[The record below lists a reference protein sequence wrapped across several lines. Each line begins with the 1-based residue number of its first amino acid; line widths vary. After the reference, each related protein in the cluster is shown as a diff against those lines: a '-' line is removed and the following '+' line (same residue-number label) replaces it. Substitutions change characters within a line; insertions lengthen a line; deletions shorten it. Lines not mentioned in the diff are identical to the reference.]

1 MQEIKLGNSSAYIN
15 EIGAELKSFKAQGRQ
30 MVWQTVPSIWT
41 GSAPVLFPIVGLVR
55 NNKYAY
61 NGKEYAMG
69 KHGFVRNKKF
79 TVTGKTES
87 SVKLS
92 VFANEETLRSYPFMF
107 EFSVKF
113 SIVSEKKLL
122 VEYEVKNTDNKTMF
136 FSLGSHPAIDLP
148 LRDTCHEDYYIE
160 FEQPETVYLYK
171 LVDGLLERLKTPF
184 MTNERVVRLSSHI
197 FDEDALI
204 FTGIKSRFAYL
215 KNDKTGR
222 CVRVCFGGAPDLGI
236 WAKPGADYVCI
247 EPWFGYNDPADFK
260 GYLDQKPG
268 IIGLDQGKNFTA
280 FYAIELMS

>member
-1 MQEIKLGNSSAYIN
+1 MQEIKLGNSTAYIN
-15 EIGAELKSFKAQGRQ
+15 EVGAELKSFKASGKQ
-30 MVWQTVPSIWT
+30 MIWQTIPAIWNS
-41 GSAPVLFPIVGLVR
+41 SAPVLFPFVGLVR
-55 NNKYAY
+55 NNKYSY
-61 NGKEYAMG
+61 NGKEYEMS

-79 TVTGKTES
+79 AVTGKTES
-87 SVKLS
+87 SVEFS
-92 VFANEETLRSYPFMF
+92 ISSNEETLKIYPFSF

-122 VEYEVKNTDNKTMF
+122 VEYGVKNVDNKKMF

-148 LRDTCHEDYYIE
+148 LKDTCHEDYYIE

-171 LVDGLLERLKTPF
+171 LDNGLLERLKTPF
-184 MTNERVVRLSSHI
+184 INNEKSFTLSSHI

-215 KNDKTGR
+215 KNDKTKR

-260 GYLDQKPG
+260 GTLEQKPG
-268 IIGLDQGKNFTA
+268 IIGLDSGKNFTA
-280 FYAIELMS
+280 FYAIESIS